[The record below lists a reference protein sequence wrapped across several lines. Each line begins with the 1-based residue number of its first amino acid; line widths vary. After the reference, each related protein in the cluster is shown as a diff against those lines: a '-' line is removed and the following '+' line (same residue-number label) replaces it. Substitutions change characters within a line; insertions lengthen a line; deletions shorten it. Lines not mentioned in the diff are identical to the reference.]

1 MSVRYLLDTN
11 VLSEPIR
18 PNPDTG
24 VMERIEAHRKRI
36 ATATPVWHELVFG
49 CLRLPRS
56 KRRSI
61 LEAYLFDRLRTSLVL
76 LPYDDEAAE
85 WHAAE
90 RARLQRRGIT
100 PPFVD
105 GQIAAIA
112 LVNGFVLVTANVSDY
127 KHFND
132 LRIEDWRART

>member
-11 VLSEPIR
+11 VLSEPVR
-18 PNPDTG
+18 PEPNTG
-24 VMERIEAHRKRI
+24 VMERIEAHRARV
-36 ATATPVWHELVFG
+36 ATAAPVWHELLFG

-56 KRRSI
+56 RRRRI
-61 LEAYLFDRLRTSLVL
+61 LEAYLYERLQPSLIL

-100 PPFVD
+100 PPYID

-112 LVNGFVLVTANVSDY
+112 VVNGFVLVTANVADY
-127 KHFND
+127 KHFDD
-132 LRIEDWRART
+132 LPVEDWRS